1 MAQKDEIDQLVG
13 DEADTI
19 IENCIKIESA
29 LAQALEN
36 VGQVGTSAAEYGS
49 TLTRLSGE
57 IDEDFSAS
65 EVRSFVSKLFS
76 ETQRMCERNRN
87 LEAKLRESSGEI
99 NKLQENLA
107 NARIEALTD
116 GLTGVANRKSFDSK
130 LKALIVE
137 GAEAGDRMS
146 LLMIDI
152 DHFKNFNDTHGHQL
166 GDWASFETSRPC
178 AHSGRQGPRHGGALR
193 WRGIFDHIG
202 ADTPYRRGDC
212 R

>member
-137 GAEAGDRMS
+137 GAEAGDR
-146 LLMIDI
+146 IR
-152 DHFKNFNDTHGHQL
+152 
-166 GDWASFETSRPC
+166 ASFLS
-178 AHSGRQGPRHGGALR
+178 AQ
-193 WRGIFDHIG
+193 
-202 ADTPYRRGDC
+202 
-212 R
+212 